1 MLLFLDFDGVL
12 HSAYT
17 YRQEQIF
24 SQLPLFE
31 RFFRQPENAHIQFV
45 ISSTWRSGRDLAAL
59 RRPFSPDIAQR
70 IIGKTPEHVATS
82 PIATREQEILCY
94 LDDNLIP
101 NEPWLALDDAHSYF
115 NHHSQRVYFCTAG
128 TGLTERDLPALA
140 QLIARIRSHDSAA

>member
-1 MLLFLDFDGVL
+1 M
-12 HSAYT
+12 AQ
-17 YRQEQIF
+17 RAR
-24 SQLPLFE
+24 PC
-31 RFFRQPENAHIQFV
+31 
-45 ISSTWRSGRDLAAL
+45 
-59 RRPFSPDIAQR
+59 RPFSPDIAQR

-128 TGLTERDLPALA
+128 TGLTERDLPELS
-140 QLIARIRSHDSAA
+140 QLIHRVANHFQAA